1 MSMEEYVGKNYNRLM
16 NDFKVVKELP
26 LDKVIPDW
34 MDETLFSDYISDR
47 YKSEILYK
55 ETTK

>member
-26 LDKVIPDW
+26 LNKSIPDW
-34 MDETLFSDYISDR
+34 MHETTFSDYNSDR